1 MNEIVK
7 YSNELHELKF
17 NSLTEAQQNV
27 FFTILQQF
35 RNTDCY
41 ILELDFYKIFELANI
56 AQGTNY
62 RRDIL
67 DRLSK
72 LQEFKFRYE
81 INDDG
86 DLQQDV
92 IFPSLT
98 TDGKNKVL
106 KIKVSKGF
114 KDRYIDSPLK
124 GWTRYELAEFVGL
137 SGTYAKT
144 IYRYLKQFR
153 QTGLWRIKYKDF
165 IELLGIP
172 NSYRATNID
181 QQILKPAIKELSSER
196 NLFDQRRTPFKGLM
210 IKKIKSGRNIDA
222 LEFYFEPQ
230 PIGNIERDKKEN
242 RRNLDT
248 IAGDIKRKDT
258 LKQLKRSNP
267 ITGKAVNDFDPYIGR
282 YLRIYNEKMDAIDV
296 LKIQSFEQKGKQL
309 EIKLLNVDDGYSTVM
324 LFDDFRHFKNT
335 FEKYGD

>member
-1 MNEIVK
+1 MNEVVK

-17 NSLTEAQQNV
+17 NTLTEAQQNV

-35 RNTDCY
+35 RNTDGY

-67 DRLSK
+67 DKLSK

-81 INDDG
+81 INDEG

-92 IFPSLT
+92 IFPSLA
-98 TDGKNKVL
+98 TDSKNRVL
-106 KIKVSKGF
+106 RIKVSKDF

-196 NLFDQRRTPFKGLM
+196 NLFDQRRTPFKGLI
-210 IKKIKSGRNIDA
+210 IKKIKSGRNIDS

-230 PIGNIERDKKEN
+230 PISDIERDKKEN

-248 IAGDIKRKDT
+248 IASDIKRQDM
-258 LKQLKRSNP
+258 LRQLKRNNL
-267 ITGKAVNDFDPYIGR
+267 ITDKAVNDFDAYIGR
-282 YLRIYNEKMDAIDV
+282 YLRIYNEKMNVTDI
-296 LKIQSFEQKGKQL
+296 LKIQSFEQSGEQI
-309 EIKLLNVDDGYSTVM
+309 EVKLFNVDDEYSTVM
-324 LFDDFRHFKNT
+324 RFDNFKHFKNT
-335 FEKYGD
+335 FERYGD

>member
-1 MNEIVK
+1 MNEVVK

-17 NSLTEAQQNV
+17 NTLTEAQQNV

-35 RNTDCY
+35 RNTDGY

-67 DRLSK
+67 DKLSK

-81 INDDG
+81 INDEG

-92 IFPSLT
+92 IFPSLA
-98 TDGKNKVL
+98 TDSKNRVL
-106 KIKVSKGF
+106 RIKVSKDF

-196 NLFDQRRTPFKGLM
+196 NLFDQRRTPFKGLI
-210 IKKIKSGRNIDA
+210 IKKIKSGRNIDS

-230 PIGNIERDKKEN
+230 PISDIERDKKEN

-248 IAGDIKRKDT
+248 IASDIKRQDM
-258 LKQLKRSNP
+258 LRQLKRNNL
-267 ITGKAVNDFDPYIGR
+267 ITDKAVNDFDAYIGR
-282 YLRIYNEKMDAIDV
+282 YLRIYNEKMNVTDI
-296 LKIQSFEQKGKQL
+296 LKIQSFEQSGEQI
-309 EIKLLNVDDGYSTVM
+309 EVKLFNVDDKYSTVM
-324 LFDDFRHFKNT
+324 RFDNFKHFKNT
-335 FEKYGD
+335 FERYGD